1 MRECLSRENEA
12 PPELHLNRVQSGG
25 TGLLNFLLQF
35 VKFRRGE
42 ELAQGDAKTV
52 ADQLN
57 GQKLWVLALS
67 VEDVFEAG
75 RGQGA
80 HGGQTVMLRFRSPQ
94 SCRIRFFTADMVSIS
109 FRQKAFSF

>member
-1 MRECLSRENEA
+1 MRGCLSRENEA

-25 TGLLNFLLQF
+25 AGLLNFLLQF

-67 VEDVFEAG
+67 IEDVFEAG

-80 HGGQTVMLRFRSPQ
+80 HGG
-94 SCRIRFFTADMVSIS
+94 
-109 FRQKAFSF
+109 